1 MLIKKSKFH
10 IRLLVALAL
19 LIASVLTNLL
29 ITGISNQQSNYW
41 IAQRELSPG
50 QQIAATDISQVRVNL
65 ASISANYLSVGV
77 NPVGSI
83 VTTRIPKSS
92 LISKNS
98 VSTDSSSINSA
109 EISLT
114 IRAIDLPI
122 AAQAGDRIS
131 IYLLEDAQPGAF
143 PVDPELIL
151 SDIYLGTLNRKSS
164 NFGSDV
170 AITIAIGREEIAN
183 VLRATTYGRLVIVKL
198 NG

>member
-122 AAQAGDRIS
+122 AAQVGDRIS